1 MVGYSVKIESIDKI
15 THDVIRIVTTK
26 PFGYKFI
33 PGQATDVSINKE
45 GWEEKKKPFTFTNLP
60 DENHL
65 EFTIKTYPDH
75 KGFTNQLRK
84 LKKEDELILHEVFG
98 AISYKGPGVFIA
110 GGAGVTP
117 FISILVATQLLNMRG
132 MVMPSIIP
140 GKPCRLIG
148 PPLTVISSV

>member
-1 MVGYSVKIESIDKI
+1 MKISDTMAGYSVKIESIDKI

-65 EFTIKTYPDH
+65 EFTI
-75 KGFTNQLRK
+75 GVIFL
-84 LKKEDELILHEVFG
+84 KEDL
-98 AISYKGPGVFIA
+98 
-110 GGAGVTP
+110 
-117 FISILVATQLLNMRG
+117 
-132 MVMPSIIP
+132 
-140 GKPCRLIG
+140 
-148 PPLTVISSV
+148 